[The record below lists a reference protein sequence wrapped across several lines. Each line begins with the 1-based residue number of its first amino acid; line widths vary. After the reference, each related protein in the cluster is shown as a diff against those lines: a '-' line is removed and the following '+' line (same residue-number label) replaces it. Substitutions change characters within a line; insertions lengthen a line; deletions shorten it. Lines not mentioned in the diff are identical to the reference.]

1 MWGRHLYNPDSD
13 PQTWRRYLTKEFGAA
28 AQQPVEDALG
38 NASRIL
44 PLVTMYHAVGV
55 ANQVYWPEIYT
66 NISIVAGGSNLS
78 DNRTTTGASSSFDP
92 QLFLGIDDYVGHCW
106 RGPPLTSTNTF
117 PPEVAQWLEDW
128 ANTAVSNLAKAKKL
142 TPKPSDATFRR
153 LEADVAI
160 QSGLGLFFARK
171 FRSAVLWA
179 IYQRTGDAN
188 AKTAALAFYN
198 NALKAWSDLAAVAT
212 PVYKNDLTYGRGGR
226 LRGHWNDRVAA
237 IRADIAAMQKG
248 DVVGTP
254 THDGSAPEAIATA
267 QSRPARPSA
276 NCRHTAPDTFVA
288 GQDLTLV
295 LIAEGADVTNVKLY
309 YRRVNQAEAWQVVPT
324 EGFRRRFS
332 RNHPGFLHAIAIPAA
347 ILLWRGE
354 GQSRVGLV
362 PRLRRSVG
370 QSAVFRCAAQDL
382 ANVTVITAAG
392 PTPKLRSSSQS
403 VSESLLSSLPSLS
416 LEMESASR
424 WTDWACWFWAC
435 WFWTCWPLVAT
446 AGAASLSGIGK
457 AEMWTPIELRAICR
471 ADRLIRCAFQ
481 KDRLSQSPPTP
492 RHEHVLGLSGTLEIE
507 VAALRP
513 CCLVS
518 PPVAKRI
525 RWNLGLTCVTHTMQ
539 LADQGR
545 EGALAPDFL
554 LAHCFPQRLALHRT
568 AMPIAPGRDCA
579 IAARKNWYA
588 CDSRPCGCL
597 YTSDCCRSRL
607 SCQVRD
613 GRPSMGSKP
622 IAMSIFE
629 DYRVNEVEIPD

>member
-1 MWGRHLYNPDSD
+1 MGLWSHAYTYGAGANYPIQGLTAANHAPYCRDALTALLKACPEITGVTFRVHSESGIPTGSYPFWKTLFEAFPKAGRMLEIDMHGKECYQEHIDAAAATGMRVVVSPKYVSEHQGLPYHEASLRESERSRSRDTTILNGQASRYGYANFLKENRNYGVLHRIWPGTQRMLLWGDPVFAAGFGRASSFCDSVGVEWNEPLSFKGREGSGTPGGRCGYLDTTLNPTYDYQKFLYTYRVWGRLLYNPDSD

-92 QLFLGIDDYVGHCW
+92 QLFLGIDDYVGHLLA
-106 RGPPLTSTNTF
+106 GTAFDQHKYF
-117 PPEVAQWLEDW
+117 PTEVAQWLEDW
-128 ANTAVSNLAKAKKL
+128 ANTAASNLAKAKKL

-198 NALKAWSDLAAVAT
+198 NALKAWSDLAEVAT
-212 PVYKNDLTYGRGGR
+212 PVYKSDLTYGRGGR

-237 IRADIAAMQKG
+237 IKADIAAMEKG

-254 THDGSAPEAIATA
+254 THAGSAPEAIATA

-276 NCRHTAPDTFVA
+276 NCRHTAPGTFVA

-295 LIAEGADVTNVKLY
+295 LIAEGADVTNVKLLLSA
-309 YRRVNQAEAWQVVPT
+309 RESGGSMAGRANQ
-324 EGFRRRFS
+324 GFRRRFS

-362 PRLRRSVG
+362 PRLRRGIG

-382 ANVTVITAAG
+382 ATVTVITAA
-392 PTPKLRSSSQS
+392 L
-403 VSESLLSSLPSLS
+403 
-416 LEMESASR
+416 
-424 WTDWACWFWAC
+424 
-435 WFWTCWPLVAT
+435 T
-446 AGAASLSGIGK
+446 A
-457 AEMWTPIELRAICR
+457 
-471 ADRLIRCAFQ
+471 
-481 KDRLSQSPPTP
+481 
-492 RHEHVLGLSGTLEIE
+492 
-507 VAALRP
+507 
-513 CCLVS
+513 
-518 PPVAKRI
+518 
-525 RWNLGLTCVTHTMQ
+525 N
-539 LADQGR
+539 
-545 EGALAPDFL
+545 DFL
-554 LAHCFPQRLALHRT
+554 P
-568 AMPIAPGRDCA
+568 
-579 IAARKNWYA
+579 
-588 CDSRPCGCL
+588 
-597 YTSDCCRSRL
+597 
-607 SCQVRD
+607 
-613 GRPSMGSKP
+613 
-622 IAMSIFE
+622 MS
-629 DYRVNEVEIPD
+629 V